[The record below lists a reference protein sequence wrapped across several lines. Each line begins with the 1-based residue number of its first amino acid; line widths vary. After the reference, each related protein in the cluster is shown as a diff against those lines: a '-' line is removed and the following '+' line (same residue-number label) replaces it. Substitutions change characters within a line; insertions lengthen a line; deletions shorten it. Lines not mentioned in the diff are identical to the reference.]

1 MLNLFKKEAPITEVF
16 PVDFVDIHS
25 HLLPGIDDGSKSM
38 ENTIEMISRMDSYG
52 IHNFITTPHVLGDV
66 WRNSSDTILDKLD
79 SVMEELEK
87 QDMSYIKFDAAGEY
101 MLDEKFCELL
111 KKRDL
116 LTLKE
121 DSLLVEM
128 SFLQAPVNL
137 YEILFDIQ
145 LAGYKPILAH
155 PERYMFYHH
164 DFDVYHKLKDTGCKF
179 QINLLS
185 LTGHYGKSVQ
195 KVSEKLIK
203 EGMIDLAGSDTHN
216 MNHLNTLKKIGTK
229 KNLKL
234 LTPIL
239 KNNVEFYR

>member
-1 MLNLFKKEAPITEVF
+1 VLKLFKKETAITEVF
-16 PVDFVDIHS
+16 PMNFVDIHS
-25 HLLPGIDDGSKSM
+25 HLLPGLDDGSKSIKD
-38 ENTIEMISRMDSYG
+38 TIEMISRMDSYG
-52 IHNFITTPHVLGDV
+52 IQNFITTPHVLGGI
-66 WRNSSDTILDKLD
+66 WKNSSDTILDTLD
-79 SVMEELEK
+79 LVLEELEK
-87 QDMSYIKFDAAGEY
+87 QDMTYIKLDAAAEY
-101 MLDEKFCELL
+101 MLDEQFCELL

-116 LTLKE
+116 LSIKE

-137 YEILFDIQ
+137 YEMLFDIQ

-155 PERYMFYHH
+155 PERYLFYHQN
-164 DFDVYHKLKDTGCKF
+164 FDSYHKLKESGCRF

-195 KVSEKLIK
+195 KVAEKLLK

-234 LTPIL
+234 LAPIL
-239 KNNVEFYR
+239 KNNLEFYR

>member
-1 MLNLFKKEAPITEVF
+1 VLNLFKKETVITEVF
-16 PVDFVDIHS
+16 PPDFVDIHS

-38 ENTIEMISRMDSYG
+38 ENTMEMISRMDTYG
-52 IHNFITTPHVLGDV
+52 IQNFITTPHVLGDV
-66 WRNSSDTILDKLD
+66 WKNSSDTILDKLD
-79 SVMEELEK
+79 SVLEELEK
-87 QDMSYIKFDAAGEY
+87 KDMSYIKFDAAAEY
-101 MLDEKFCELL
+101 MLDEQFCALL

-137 YEILFDIQ
+137 FEMFFDIQ

-155 PERYMFYHH
+155 PERYMFYHQ
-164 DFDVYHKLKDTGCKF
+164 DFENYHKLKDAGCRF

-185 LTGHYGKSVQ
+185 LTGHYGKSV
-195 KVSEKLIK
+195 KKIAEKLLK

-234 LTPIL
+234 LAPIL
-239 KNNVEFYR
+239 QNNVEFYR